1 MNFKLFSVFGVLTMF
16 LAACSPATEP
26 TAQTEDGAASTSELT
41 ELEQPVSPDG
51 EAGESEMAADYQIDM
66 SNFEYSV
73 TEMTASPG
81 QTLVVN
87 LTTTDGMH
95 DLVIDELGVQSS
107 ILNTGES
114 QLIEIVI
121 PEDAAAGEYEYYC
134 SVGNHRAMGMVG
146 TLTIVE

>member
-1 MNFKLFSVFGVLTMF
+1 MNLKLLSVFGVLSLL
-16 LAACSPATEP
+16 LAACTPAAGPMSQSENIN
-26 TAQTEDGAASTSELT
+26 ETSELT
-41 ELEQPVSPDG
+41 ELEQPMSEQG
-51 EAGESEMAADYQIDM
+51 GAGESEMAADYQIDM

-107 ILNTGES
+107 ILNVGES
-114 QLIEIVI
+114 QVLEIVV
-121 PEDAAAGEYEYYC
+121 PEDAVAGEYEYYC